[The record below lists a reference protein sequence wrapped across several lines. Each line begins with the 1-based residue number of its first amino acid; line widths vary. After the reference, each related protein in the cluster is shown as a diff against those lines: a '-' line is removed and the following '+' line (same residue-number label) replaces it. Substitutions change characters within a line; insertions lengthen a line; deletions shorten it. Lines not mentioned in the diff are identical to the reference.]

1 MVYRFYTHVSSSI
14 LLMLWLLILVSGKN
28 IEYSQAVGKSCKR
41 KLLFWKSLLYIVNLW
56 PKNLWNKDFPLRK
69 HFIFW
74 WFWHRRAIF
83 WTASRSWVS
92 LNITAWKVSKYSR
105 SIRTE
110 YFVSLRIQSECGKI
124 RTRINSVF
132 EHFSVSV
139 YTWLFQNRFS
149 CLQYL
154 TWFMFCFQQD
164 QMQKICFKVI
174 SQSIKVRFPLRK
186 IFSQK

>member
-1 MVYRFYTHVSSSI
+1 M
-14 LLMLWLLILVSGKN
+14 
-28 IEYSQAVGKSCKR
+28 
-41 KLLFWKSLLYIVNLW
+41 LFWKSLLYIVNLW

-74 WFWHRRAIF
+74 WFLRLAQKSYFLDSFQELVFIQYHCMKSVEIRSCF
-83 WTASRSWVS
+83 WSVFSH
-92 LNITAWKVSKYSR
+92 
-105 SIRTE
+105 IRTE
-110 YFVSLRIQSECGKI
+110 YFVSLRIQSEWGKI

-132 EHFSVSV
+132 EHFSASV

-164 QMQKICFKVI
+164 QMEKICFKVI
-174 SQSIKVRFPLRK
+174 SPSIKVRFPLRK

>member
-1 MVYRFYTHVSSSI
+1 MI
-14 LLMLWLLILVSGKN
+14 PLILWLLILVSGKN

-139 YTWLFQNRFS
+139 YTWLFQNRLF

-154 TWFMFCFQQD
+154 KWVIYVLLSTRPNGKNMFQSN
-164 QMQKICFKVI
+164 I
-174 SQSIKVRFPLRK
+174 SEYKFVFH
-186 IFSQK
+186 